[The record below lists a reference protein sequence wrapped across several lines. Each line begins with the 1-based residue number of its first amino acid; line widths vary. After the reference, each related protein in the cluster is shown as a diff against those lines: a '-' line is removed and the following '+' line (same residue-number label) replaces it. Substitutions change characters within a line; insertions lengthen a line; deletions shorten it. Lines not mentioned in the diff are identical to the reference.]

1 MSLSRGGA
9 LASGPR
15 ATPHVL
21 RLAALIFI
29 VSVSRYV
36 SLRVSS
42 CLCVCVC
49 VQNDGDFIKCGLSCA
64 CSPSRLSVV

>member
-15 ATPHVL
+15 AAPHVL

-42 CLCVCVC
+42 CLCVCALCVC
-49 VQNDGDFIKCGLSCA
+49 VLKMMLI
-64 CSPSRLSVV
+64 

>member
-29 VSVSRYV
+29 VSVSRYI

-42 CLCVCVC
+42 CLCVRTRAACV
-49 VQNDGDFIKCGLSCA
+49 FSE
-64 CSPSRLSVV
+64 